1 MLDYM
6 APIKHTA
13 GNTLVMKYLKRFL
26 TILIDCF
33 LKRDS
38 VTEEIS
44 GRETIA
50 RYITSKRWFSRKKN
64 IVKPQAFMPPP
75 NHRLSVF
82 RIDNLSETE
91 IWKIGFNKVI
101 SKMNPPRNLRGRADI
116 LALNILENNLQIE
129 PDNIPPRHADI
140 VGWPELKEEQKSI
153 AQELAAKASLMLH
166 TS

>member
-1 MLDYM
+1 M
-6 APIKHTA
+6 
-13 GNTLVMKYLKRFL
+13 MKYLKRFL
-26 TILIDCF
+26 TILRDYF
-33 LKRDS
+33 LKRGS
-38 VTEEIS
+38 VQKEIC

-50 RYITSKRWFSRKKN
+50 RYITSKRWYSRKKN

-75 NHRLSVF
+75 IHRLSVF

-101 SKMNPPRNLRGRADI
+101 SKMNPPRNLHGRADI

-153 AQELAAKASLMLH
+153 AQELAAKASLKLH

>member
-1 MLDYM
+1 
-6 APIKHTA
+6 
-13 GNTLVMKYLKRFL
+13 MKYLKRFL
-26 TILIDCF
+26 TILIDYF

-44 GRETIA
+44 GRETLS
-50 RYITSKRWFSRKKN
+50 RYITSKRWYSRKKN

-101 SKMNPPRNLRGRADI
+101 SKMNPPRNLHGRADI
-116 LALNILENNLQIE
+116 LALNILENNIQIE